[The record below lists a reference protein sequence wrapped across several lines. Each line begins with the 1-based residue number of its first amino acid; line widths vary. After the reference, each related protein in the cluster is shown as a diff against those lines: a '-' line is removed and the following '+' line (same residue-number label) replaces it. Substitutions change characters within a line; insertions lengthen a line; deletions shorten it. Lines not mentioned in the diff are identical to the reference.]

1 MPEQQI
7 LKSLMLNL
15 IYPAVLGTVM
25 YGALAATLE
34 PLVAAFAGR
43 TATASADPYS
53 LLKTCLLMITLAFYI
68 ADYLYIAFTRQF
80 GWLFFAFDLV
90 FLATL
95 YVSVY
100 AIGLSAGSTIPP
112 HLPLVVGC
120 FTIFMGLY
128 FVWDFIEWRRSEYSG
143 EHRWY
148 GRVLAWEG
156 LSLLAL
162 AVIFAWGLH
171 SPAVVLVTLGS
182 ITCIFWVLTLQK
194 RHFFKDAD
202 AAAS

>member
-1 MPEQQI
+1 MPEQPS

-25 YGALAATLE
+25 YGVLAATLE
-34 PLVAAFAGR
+34 PLVAALAGR
-43 TATASADPYS
+43 TATDSADPYA
-53 LLKTCLLMITLAFYI
+53 LLKTCLLTITLAFYF
-68 ADYLYIAFTRQF
+68 ADYLYIAFTREF

-100 AIGLSAGSTIPP
+100 AIGLSAGSTTPP
-112 HLPLVVGC
+112 YLPLVVGC
-120 FTIFMGLY
+120 FMIFMGLY
-128 FVWDFIEWRRSEYSG
+128 LVWDLIEWRRSEYPV

-148 GRVLAWEG
+148 VRVLTWEV

-162 AVIFAWGLH
+162 TGIFAWGLH
-171 SPAVVLVTLGS
+171 SPVMVVATLGL
-182 ITCIFWVLTLQK
+182 ITCTFWVLTLQK
-194 RHFFKDAD
+194 RQFF
-202 AAAS
+202 

>member
-1 MPEQQI
+1 MPEQHI
-7 LKSLMLNL
+7 LKNLMLNL

-34 PLVAAFAGR
+34 PFVAALAGR
-43 TATASADPYS
+43 TAPASADPYA
-53 LLKTCLLMITLAFYI
+53 LLKTCLVAITLAFYI

-90 FLATL
+90 FLTTL

-100 AIGLSAGSTIPP
+100 GIGLSAGSTTPP
-112 HLPLVVGC
+112 YLPLVVGC
-120 FTIFMGLY
+120 FMIFMGLY
-128 FVWDFIEWRRSEYSG
+128 FVWDLIEWRRPGSSRER
-143 EHRWY
+143 RWY
-148 GRVLAWEG
+148 VRMLAWEV

-162 AVIFAWGLH
+162 AAIFAWGLH
-171 SPAVVLVTLGS
+171 SPALVVATLS
-182 ITCIFWVLTLQK
+182 LITGTFWVLTLQK
-194 RHFFKDAD
+194 RHFFRDAD